1 MIMTLVYPNIV
12 PENYLRLPDALTVK
26 HGPAR
31 LLSRFVLEGDKAARQ
46 MGLRLRLRHDFG
58 ELLYLNERE
67 VARGNWF
74 KLVNMYNP
82 AHCDLSPDNSYWI
95 SGENEAGD
103 IVLTQA
109 GRIYYWPETS
119 LAEEAH
125 SMFYAGR
132 GEGQLCNVTAP
143 AAGRIGGVVF
153 CAGTHWIRPDFR
165 GRQLSHL
172 LARLGR
178 AYAMSRWPVDWAIAL
193 VAPRLVEKGVS
204 AGYGYRH
211 ASPSV
216 FYPASPWGDLEVV
229 LAYLSQNEAYEDI
242 AEYLA
247 TELSGAIPVGLAT
260 ASARRSGMTRLHTE
274 KTTGFPS
281 LPDASRDR
289 MPRRHSWPMTVH

>member
-1 MIMTLVYPNIV
+1 MIMTLIYPNIV
-12 PENYLRLPDALTVK
+12 PENNLRLPDALTVK

-67 VARGNWF
+67 VAHGNWF

-82 AHCDLSPDNSYWI
+82 AYCELSPENSYWI
-95 SGENEAGD
+95 SGENEEGD

-125 SMFYAGR
+125 SMFYAGH
-132 GEGQLCNVTAP
+132 GEGQLCNVTAQ

-153 CAGTHWIRPDFR
+153 CAGSHWIRPDFR
-165 GRQLSHL
+165 GHQLSHL

-193 VAPRLVEKGVS
+193 VAPVLIEKGVS
-204 AGYGYRH
+204 AGYGYKH
-211 ASPSV
+211 ASRSI

-229 LAYLSQNEAYEDI
+229 LAYLSQNEAYKTR
-242 AEYLA
+242 ACN
-247 TELSGAIPVGLAT
+247 
-260 ASARRSGMTRLHTE
+260 RR
-274 KTTGFPS
+274 
-281 LPDASRDR
+281 RDL
-289 MPRRHSWPMTVH
+289 

>member
-1 MIMTLVYPNIV
+1 MTLIYPNIV
-12 PENYLRLPDALTVK
+12 PENNLRLPDALTVK

-67 VARGNWF
+67 VAHGNWF

-82 AHCDLSPDNSYWI
+82 AYCDLSPENSYWI
-95 SGENEAGD
+95 SGEDEKGD

-125 SMFYAGR
+125 AMFYAGHD
-132 GEGQLCNVTAP
+132 EGHLCHVTAP
-143 AAGRIGGVVF
+143 AARRIGGVVF
-153 CAGTHWIRPDFR
+153 CAGSHWIRPDFR
-165 GRQLSHL
+165 GHRLSHL

-178 AYAMSRWPVDWAIAL
+178 AYAMSRWPVDWGIAL
-193 VAPRLVEKGVS
+193 VAPVLVTKGVS
-204 AGYGYRH
+204 AGYGYKH
-211 ASPSV
+211 ASPSI

-229 LAYLSQNEAYEDI
+229 LAYLSQNEAYDDI

-247 TELSGAIPVGLAT
+247 TELSDSMTEGLST
-260 ASARRSGMTRLHTE
+260 ASVAR
-274 KTTGFPS
+274 P
-281 LPDASRDR
+281 RDDKVTSTSSEGVF
-289 MPRRHSWPMTVH
+289 HGSNNLS